1 MVSDQLDPLAQ
12 ILEQLTLDIVE
23 EESEEISQPVI
34 ASLLSQVSKLV
45 EKLVERFD
53 SFRAIFLE
61 GLDSRIGRRIS
72 VYPKTSEKVPGAAVD
87 STWPPDGGIELV
99 GGHLI
104 GIVAGY
110 HIFNAKR
117 DIGIRSRGVYT
128 RLFFVDSEEAR
139 KKIPLA
145 AKLLEKKVGMKL
157 LGLVGDGKLD
167 ITMLLL
173 DGEIIPYQLLFKGQ
187 QTIMNRRLLHRLDAA
202 VARLLEMARENN
214 IVIVGIV
221 KRSYS
226 HLASTLHGRL
236 LPLNDKALMSI
247 VLRKQEYMVLG
258 KFRDILPAYAR
269 ILANS
274 GRAPSKLPQV
284 IAERLGVRPE
294 YGEVVV
300 AFYKPSITVPYNQA
314 VRIEV
319 YGVNNENELERIIAL
334 LDSMT
339 NPATGLPTPV
349 DLIDEYIRF
358 ESRSLELVR
367 RRIVS
372 ELATRLGPAVTTLL
386 SHTNPEK
393 RYLYEPRRRL

>member
-1 MVSDQLDPLAQ
+1 VALDQLDPLAQ
-12 ILEQLTLDIVE
+12 ILEQLMLDIGE
-23 EESEEISQPVI
+23 EFEETSQPVI

-45 EKLVERFD
+45 EKLTLRFD

-61 GLDSRIGRRIS
+61 GLDRKIRERIS
-72 VYPKTSEKVPGAAVD
+72 TYSKTSEKVPGAAID
-87 STWPPDGGIELV
+87 STWPPDGGIELI

-110 HIFNAKR
+110 HIFNARK
-117 DIGIRSRGVYT
+117 DDNIKCRGVFA

-145 AKLLEKKVGMKL
+145 AKLLEKKVGIRL
-157 LGLVGDGKLD
+157 LGMVSDRKLD
-167 ITMLLL
+167 IAMLLL
-173 DGEIIPYQLLFKGQ
+173 DGEIIPYQLLFKSHK
-187 QTIMNRRLLHRLDAA
+187 TISSSRLLYRLDTA
-202 VARLLEMARENN
+202 VTKFLKMARENN
-214 IVIVGIV
+214 IVVVGVV

-226 HLASTLHGRL
+226 HLTSILHGRL

-247 VLRKQEYMVLG
+247 ILKRQEYMVLG
-258 KFRDILPAYAR
+258 KFRDILPTYAR
-269 ILANS
+269 ILAS
-274 GRAPSKLPQV
+274 VGRAPSKLPQIV
-284 IAERLGVRPE
+284 AERLDARPE

-300 AFYKPSITVPYNQA
+300 AFYKPSIAVSYNQA

-319 YGVNNENELERIIAL
+319 YGVNSENELERVVAL

-339 NPATGLPTPV
+339 NPATGLPAPV
-349 DLIDEYIRF
+349 DLIDELIRF

-372 ELATRLGPAVTTLL
+372 ELVTRLGPTITTLL

-393 RYLYEPRRRL
+393 RYLYEPRRRV

>member
-1 MVSDQLDPLAQ
+1 MALDQLDPLAQ
-12 ILEQLTLDIVE
+12 ILEQLIFDTG
-23 EESEEISQPVI
+23 EEIEEVSQPVI

-45 EKLVERFD
+45 EKLMVRFEG
-53 SFRAIFLE
+53 FRAMFLE
-61 GLDSRIGRRIS
+61 GLDKQIEKRIS
-72 VYPKTSEKVPGAAVD
+72 VYSKTSERVSGAAID

-110 HIFNAKR
+110 YIFNAKR
-117 DIGIRSRGVYT
+117 NNSVKCRGVFA

-139 KKIPLA
+139 KKIPLV

-157 LGLVGDGKLD
+157 LGLVSDGKLD

-173 DGEIIPYQLLFKGQ
+173 DGEIIPYQLLFKSQ
-187 QTIMNRRLLHRLDAA
+187 QTIMNRQLLHRLDAA
-202 VARLLEMARENN
+202 VAKLLKMARENN
-214 IVIVGIV
+214 IIIVGVV

-226 HLASTLHGRL
+226 HLASVLQGRL

-284 IAERLGVRPE
+284 VAERLGVRPE

-300 AFYKPSITVPYNQA
+300 AFYKPSITVSYNQA

-319 YGVNNENELERIIAL
+319 YGVNNENELEHIIAL

-339 NPATGLPTPV
+339 NPATGLPAPV

-372 ELATRLGPAVTTLL
+372 ELAARLGPAVTTLL

-393 RYLYEPRRRL
+393 RYLYEPRRRM